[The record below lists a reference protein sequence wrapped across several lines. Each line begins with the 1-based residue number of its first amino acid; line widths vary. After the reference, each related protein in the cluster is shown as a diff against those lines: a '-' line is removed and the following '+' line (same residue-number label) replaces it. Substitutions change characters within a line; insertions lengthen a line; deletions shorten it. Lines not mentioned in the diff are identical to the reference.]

1 MNLILYTSAETAFD
15 SNGLG
20 ILREVMDDEVHEI
33 LNGQFELQ
41 FRYPVTGRLFRDLAP
56 DAYVKAKP
64 NPLSSPQPF
73 RIYRVTKVRNGWV
86 TVYARHLCYELRRYV
101 CEPCT
106 DTREVRDWFTALP
119 AHILPP
125 SPFAFVSDVEGY
137 KQLKVATPVQVCKL
151 LGSEEGC
158 IRENIDGEY
167 EFDGYQVM
175 LHARRGADRGVQIR
189 YGKNLRDLTMD
200 QIQGTRCDA
209 VYPFCTGEDG
219 TIYQLPEKMVI
230 RSDLSESNDLT
241 VHVEDLGS
249 VEQMME
255 KYHDGILID
264 GYGIEDIYEAM
275 RSASLWV
282 LLACYVAQGGYYTE
296 PEQSLTV
303 DFVRL
308 SETTEYKD
316 SGLPDAITLG
326 DTVHVYDPEL
336 GVEASARVCE
346 MRYQPSMERIK
357 SITLGSV
364 RRSLARTIAARTTPA
379 KQTIKVDPSVAAAAN
394 LL

>member
-1 MNLILYTSAETAFD
+1 MNLILYPSTETAFD

-73 RIYRVTKVRNGWV
+73 RIYRITKVRNGWV

-106 DTREVRDWFTALP
+106 DTREVRDWFPSLSG
-119 AHILPP
+119 HILPP
-125 SPFAFVSDVEGY
+125 SPFTFASDVGGY
-137 KQLKVATPVQVCKL
+137 KHLTVVTPVQVWKL

-200 QIQGTRCDA
+200 QTQGTRCDA

-219 TIYQLPEKMVI
+219 TIYQLPEKLVV

-255 KYHDGILID
+255 KHHDGILID

-275 RSASLWV
+275 RSAC
-282 LLACYVAQGGYYTE
+282 LLLMLTCYFAQEGYYTE

-336 GVEASARVCE
+336 GVEVSARVCE

-357 SITLGSV
+357 NITLGSV

-379 KQTIKVDPSVAAAAN
+379 KQTIKVDPSAAAAAN